1 MTALSSWNG
10 GVIVISH
17 DERFITTVA
26 AEVRSKVFCAFSI
39 AHAVFVALGMR

>member
-1 MTALSSWNG
+1 MAALNSWNG

-26 AEVRSKVFCAFSI
+26 REVSFPNPVVCWLLSKYY
-39 AHAVFVALGMR
+39 